1 LLDALR
7 SFTLILRVPMAVC
20 AAVLLFC
27 LPVSPEG
34 KAAPP
39 VVAAHVL
46 GRKSTLGGVRN
57 FGEVTP
63 FLYGGAQPSREGFKA
78 LAAMGIDIVVDLRL
92 SGQPGERKTVNG
104 LGMQY
109 VSIPWHCMFPKD
121 KTTAL
126 FLALLRD
133 NPKKKVFVHCRYG
146 DDRTGMMI
154 AAYRMAAESWTAD
167 EARKEMQ
174 QFGFNHT
181 LCFPLESYEKSFPER
196 LKKNAGLRGAV
207 VAQE

>member
-1 LLDALR
+1 MR
-7 SFTLILRVPMAVC
+7 SFTSGRRLGLASV
-20 AAVLLFC
+20 AALLLFC
-27 LPVSPEG
+27 PALSPEE
-34 KAAPP
+34 KPQAAI
-39 VVAAHVL
+39 VVEHVS
-46 GRKSTLGGVRN
+46 GRKLTLRGIKN

-63 FLYGGAQPSREGFKA
+63 FLYRGAQPSREGFQS
-78 LAAMGIDIVVDLRL
+78 LAAMGIDVVVDLRL
-92 SGQPGERKTVNG
+92 SGQAGERKTVTG

-121 KTTAL
+121 KSTAL

-146 DDRTGMMI
+146 DDRTGMMV

-174 QFGFNHT
+174 QFGFNRN

-196 LKKNAGLRGAV
+196 LKRNAGLRGAV